1 MDNRDF
7 PGRPHFATELV
18 ARTPAAS
25 NTLLMPSIHSHVSH
39 RRRRLLPA
47 LILGFIP
54 AIVCAQS
61 ASTSPVPAPDSIRGQ
76 AYPTKPVR
84 VISPYP
90 PGSSA
95 DIIGRIYA
103 PRLTDTLGK
112 QFVVDNR
119 AGASGNIA
127 AEIVARAAPDG
138 YTLLLL
144 NTAVVASQP
153 LYKNLPFDVTR
164 DFAPVGMLGIAGYLL
179 VVNQSVPA
187 KTVQE
192 FAAHAKARA
201 GKLTYAS
208 TGIGGGLHL
217 AMEFFKMQTGINM
230 LHVPYKGS
238 ALAVPDLISGQIDTM
253 FGSAP
258 ALLPHVRSGRIR
270 ALGISSAKRSP
281 AFPEIPTIAESGL
294 PGFDAVSFTALALP
308 TGTPRDV
315 IGRLNTVINQ
325 HARSA
330 EIITALANQSTDAA
344 PMTLSETAAYIR
356 DEIVKWKKVVAV
368 AGVKGE

>member
-1 MDNRDF
+1 MISIALT
-7 PGRPHFATELV
+7 ATVLRLCSRLAALSRALPLLV
-18 ARTPAAS
+18 AAMSAAAQPASMNSGQAAS
-25 NTLLMPSIHSHVSH
+25 TGSH
-39 RRRRLLPA
+39 
-47 LILGFIP
+47 
-54 AIVCAQS
+54 
-61 ASTSPVPAPDSIRGQ
+61 

-103 PRLTDTLGK
+103 PKLTDTLGK

-164 DFAPVGMLGIAGYLL
+164 DFQPVGMLGIAGYLL

-192 FAAHAKARA
+192 FVAHAKTRA
-201 GKLTYAS
+201 GKLVYAS

-217 AMEFFKMQTGINM
+217 AMELLMMQTGISM
-230 LHVPYKGS
+230 LHVPYKGA

-270 ALGISSAKRSP
+270 ALGISSAKRSSTF
-281 AFPEIPTIAESGL
+281 AEIPTIAESGL
-294 PGFDAVSFTALALP
+294 PGFDAVSFTALAVP
-308 TGTPRDV
+308 AGTPRAIVTRLNAV
-315 IGRLNTVINQ
+315 IGQ
-325 HARSA
+325 HARSM
-330 EIITALANQSTDAA
+330 EIITALSNQSTDAA
-344 PMTLSETAAYIR
+344 PMSLEQTTAYIR
-356 DEIVKWKKVVAV
+356 DEIVKWKKVVVA

>member
-1 MDNRDF
+1 MMN
-7 PGRPHFATELV
+7 PPV
-18 ARTPAAS
+18 AF
-25 NTLLMPSIHSHVSH
+25 HVSTN
-39 RRRRLLPA
+39 RRKLVVLLISVLFPA
-47 LILGFIP
+47 TLF
-54 AIVCAQS
+54 AQP
-61 ASTSPVPAPDSIRGQ
+61 ASTSSGQ

-103 PRLTDTLGK
+103 PKLTDTLGK

-138 YTLLLL
+138 YTMLLL

-179 VVNQSVPA
+179 VVNQAVPI

-192 FAAHAKARA
+192 LVAHAKVRA

-217 AMEFFKMQTGINM
+217 AMELLMMQTGISM
-230 LHVPYKGS
+230 LHVPYKGA

-258 ALLPHVRSGRIR
+258 ALLPHVKSGRLR
-270 ALGISSAKRSP
+270 ALGISSAKRS
-281 AFPEIPTIAESGL
+281 ATFPEIPTIAEAGL
-294 PGFDAVSFTALALP
+294 PGFDAVSFTSLAVP
-308 TGTPRDV
+308 ARTPRGIFTRLNDV
-315 IGRLNTVINQ
+315 IGQ
-325 HARSA
+325 HARSP
-330 EIITALANQSTDAA
+330 EIITALSNQSTDAA
-344 PMTLSETAAYIR
+344 PMTLEQTTAYIR
-356 DEIVKWKKVVAV
+356 DEIAKWKKVVAA

>member
-1 MDNRDF
+1 MR
-7 PGRPHFATELV
+7 
-18 ARTPAAS
+18 
-25 NTLLMPSIHSHVSH
+25 
-39 RRRRLLPA
+39 
-47 LILGFIP
+47 
-54 AIVCAQS
+54 
-61 ASTSPVPAPDSIRGQ
+61 
-76 AYPTKPVR
+76 PVR

-138 YTLLLL
+138 YTMLLL

-164 DFAPVGMLGIAGYLL
+164 DFQPVGMLGIAGYLL
-179 VVNQSVPA
+179 VVNQAVPA

-192 FAAHAKARA
+192 FVTHAKARA
-201 GKLTYAS
+201 GKLVYAS

-217 AMEFFKMQTGINM
+217 AMELLMMQTGISM
-230 LHVPYKGS
+230 LHVPYKGA
-238 ALAVPDLISGQIDTM
+238 ALAVPDLISAQLDTM

-258 ALLPHVRSGRIR
+258 ALMPHVRSGRIR
-270 ALGISSAKRSP
+270 ALGISSTKRSP
-281 AFPEIPTIAESGL
+281 AFAEIPTIAESGL
-294 PGFDAVSFTALALP
+294 AGFDAVSFTALAVP
-308 TGTPRDV
+308 SGTPRGIVTRLNAV
-315 IGRLNTVINQ
+315 IGQ

-330 EIITALANQSTDAA
+330 EIITALANQGTDAA
-344 PMTLSETAAYIR
+344 PMALTETTAYIR
-356 DEIVKWKKVVAV
+356 DEIVKWKKVVAA